1 MKGICI
7 AKLIFVYLKK
17 IKIFNE
23 YLVVNLLMMIG
34 LDDIDLLEFDFSHAL
49 AIELIEL
56 KCKRRIY
63 I

>member
-1 MKGICI
+1 
-7 AKLIFVYLKK
+7 
-17 IKIFNE
+17 
-23 YLVVNLLMMIG
+23 MMIG